1 MRRHCTAAGV
11 ARVESYLGDNHR
23 EGSEFFIDDVATGS
37 QNNAVDRF
45 GCVALC
51 LRCHAR

>member
-23 EGSEFFIDDVATGS
+23 EGSDFFIDDVTTRS
-37 QNNAVDRF
+37 QDNAVDRF
-45 GCVALC
+45 GCVALR